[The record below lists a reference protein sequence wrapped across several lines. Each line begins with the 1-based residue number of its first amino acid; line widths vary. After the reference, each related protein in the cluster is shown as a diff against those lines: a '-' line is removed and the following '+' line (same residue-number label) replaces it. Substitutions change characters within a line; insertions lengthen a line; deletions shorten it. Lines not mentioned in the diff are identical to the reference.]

1 MKLGAGTWA
10 LLIVGGLL
18 CLALIPALI
27 PDSPEDAARKEAARQ
42 IEVCREGERD
52 ELAELATRRQVRAM
66 CDRMEQ
72 QFRERY
78 RSSP

>member
-1 MKLGAGTWA
+1 MSGKGTWA

-18 CLALIPALI
+18 CLALIPALV
-27 PDSPEDAARKEAARQ
+27 PDSAEDAARREAVRQ

-52 ELAELATRRQVRAM
+52 ALAELATRRQVRAM